1 MIRVK
6 YTTNTVYITEPE
18 QWDEIKNSPATIA
31 QEMYNDL
38 LMANSGA
45 LMLYEHLALWVSDTI
60 SNSVTV
66 LYPKADKSAV
76 CVELYKLLRSGSR
89 EVTFN
94 GTFRFSIEDVETNQ
108 EDMIGLK
115 IKFLRK

>member
-1 MIRVK
+1 MIRTK
-6 YTTNTVYITEPE
+6 YTIRTVYITEPE
-18 QWDEIKNSPATIA
+18 KWDELKKSPATIA

-45 LMLYEHLALWVSDTI
+45 LMLYEHLAAGISDTI

-66 LYPKADKSAV
+66 LYPKADKSSV
-76 CVELYKLLRSGSR
+76 QIELYKLLRSGSR
-89 EVTFN
+89 DVTFN
-94 GTFRFSIEDVETNQ
+94 GTFRFTIETVETDQ

-115 IKFLRK
+115 IRFLRK

>member
-45 LMLYEHLALWVSDTI
+45 LMLYEHIALWVSDTI

-76 CVELYKLLRSGSR
+76 CAELYKLLRSGSR
-89 EVTFN
+89 EVSFN

-108 EDMIGLK
+108 EDMIGFK